1 MKKLT
6 LLTLL
11 FFLPSLGFAFG
22 VTWEGQ
28 ITDSGD
34 TPVTTHMSGGT
45 TVIRFSIWDDTGS
58 TCKLY
63 EEDHNVDITGT
74 NGFVSVEI
82 GTGTP
87 TGGSPAFSEN
97 IFSNASNPITGFAAC
112 AYNPTASLGRKMDVT
127 LDPLSAGVGVETFAT
142 QIDISLLPAAV
153 YAKEAT
159 QANTI
164 VANGV
169 TSASIL
175 DGTIATADFSAG
187 AVDSAAILDGTIANA
202 DMAVNSITAAEIV
215 DGTITTADIAAG
227 AITSAEIAD
236 GTITA
241 ADFAAGAIASA
252 SIVDGSISTADYASS
267 SVTSVIIQDGT
278 LTSNDFASG
287 SITSVIIQDASITAA
302 DLAIG
307 SVTTNEILDGTIGAA
322 DLAITVLPDTNPIVS
337 GSFTVSAAGQ
347 LRLQDTA
354 GGEFI
359 GFQAPATVSTS
370 VSFILPSGDG
380 TSSQV
385 LTTDGA
391 GNLSWSSP
399 AGGSGDIT
407 DVVAGTGLSG
417 GAVSG
422 SATLSIAPGGVTT
435 SHIAS
440 SSITSNLIMDNT
452 ITSADIVSGS
462 INSTLIQDNSITTAD
477 LAVSAVGSAEILD
490 GSVATIDL
498 ANNAVN
504 SAKIVDGSITNADL
518 ANTYLPADGTVALT
532 GNFQLGSNNIQ
543 NVGIINVGAGAAA
556 TPSYTFTSDT
566 DTGVFHPAANEL
578 GFTVGGTEGLRMNTN
593 GQLGIGTAAPS
604 ASALVEMNSTT
615 RGFLM
620 PRMTSAQRS
629 GIGAPVEGL
638 MVWDTDT
645 TSMHMYNGT
654 IWQDSAAGGP
664 SGSFNGDGSLPMTG
678 QFRAAA
684 SSGSASPAISFDGDT
699 DTGMFSPSPNKIG
712 FSVNGLQEVAIS
724 AVSGANNPVLTFK
737 GDYGTGFTT
746 SVSPSASIDLIVSNQ
761 LIAEFSHQGIAVSSS
776 NAGPHYSFISDHD
789 SGMSSYG
796 YGELGFAT
804 NNIERV
810 RLRGNGSLQITP
822 SGIASGSASSAA
834 LEINSTTQG
843 LLLPRMTSGQRTG
856 IGAPVEGLIVWD
868 TTTQSLHTYNGSVWM
883 DSAGGGPS
891 GSFSDGSLPMT
902 GSLRL
907 SNVSP
912 SAGGPALT
920 FDGDTDTGI
929 YSPSP
934 DRLSISANGLE
945 QLSIS
950 GTPPSGSPSTILSF
964 AGDYDTGFGH
974 SMVSGSATLH
984 LNVDGV
990 ESAAFTAQGI
1000 VLPSSGSASAP
1011 ALSFLGYP
1019 DVGIYNSGPGSMS
1032 FATSGSATMTVNN
1045 GYVGIGTENPV
1056 DILHVIGGWPLFES
1070 NSNDAIATGLTF
1082 EKSRSAASV
1091 IADDE
1096 LGAVEFK
1103 GHDGVT
1109 PRTAAYIQAEVDGTP
1124 GVSDMPGRLVF
1135 HTTPDGSTTPME
1147 RVRIDNLGN
1156 VGIGITAPASEL
1168 DVNGTIRAT
1177 DICDESGTNCQDISA
1192 GWATGDVQDGGNSF
1206 AATMAIGTNDN
1217 FDFKIKTNNTDKF
1230 YIKNSGEVGIGTI
1243 APAAQLH
1250 VNGLV
1255 YQTGIGESTYFGEG
1269 AGDNDDASSRRNV
1282 GIGKDALNSVT
1293 TGSSN
1298 TAVGYQ
1304 ALSSATAALD
1314 NVAVGWRSLDFLT
1327 TGTKNIAIGRSALAS
1342 ATAESD
1348 NVAVGHSAGTSST
1361 GNQNVFLGSR
1371 AGDTA
1376 AAGNNN
1382 ILIGYN
1388 VQKTISTASNEL
1400 HIGSAIFGD
1409 LTSGDIGIGTTS
1421 PGYKLDVSGDINGA
1435 VINGTNFVTTVGGSA
1450 ASPVI
1455 FPTSDNNSG
1464 LFFPAADEIGI
1475 TTAGTEAVRIDTG
1488 GNVGIGVTTPAD
1500 KLTVSGDIRVG
1511 QAGTDG
1517 CLKDF
1522 SGGTITGTCSSD
1534 KRLKKDIKTLEKV
1547 SERFKK
1553 VRAVEWVWRKDQFPD
1568 RRYGSSRNVGVIA
1581 QELAALFP
1589 ELVETDDEG
1598 YFKVKYN
1605 HLQFYVMKGLVEQI
1619 NETDALKEKIKKQD
1633 AEIIALKEKL
1643 SQLQNREIASIKAE
1657 NKKMKERFERLEIM
1671 MHRQMISKKS
1681 AKNEVKE

>member
-28 ITDSGD
+28 ITDNVD
-34 TPVTTHMSGGT
+34 TPINTHMSGAT
-45 TVIRFSIWDDTGS
+45 TTIRFSIWDDTGS

-63 EEDHNVDITGT
+63 EEDHNVDLTAT

-127 LDPLSAGVGVETFAT
+127 LDPTSAGVGVETFAT

-187 AVDSAAILDGTIANA
+187 AVDSAAILDGTIANV

-215 DGTITTADIAAG
+215 DGTITTADISAG

-302 DLAIG
+302 DLAVG
-307 SVTTNEILDGTIGAA
+307 SVTTTEILDGTIGAA

-359 GFQAPATVSTS
+359 GFQAPATVSSS
-370 VSFILPSGDG
+370 VSFILPNGDG

-391 GNLSWSSP
+391 GNLSWTTP
-399 AGGSGDIT
+399 AGGGSGDIT
-407 DVVAGTGLSG
+407 DVIAGTGLTG

-422 SATLSIAPGGVTT
+422 SATLSLAPGGVATA
-435 SHIAS
+435 HIAS
-440 SSITSNLIMDNT
+440 SSITSNLIMDSTITAADIASGSITSNLIADNT
-452 ITSADIVSGS
+452 ITGTDLATSAVGSSEVLDGSIATIDLANDAVTSAKILDNTISTADIVSGS
-462 INSTLIQDNSITTAD
+462 VNSSLVQDGSLMDVDINASANIAQTKINNLTAD
-477 LAVSAVGSAEILD
+477 LAAKLPLAGGSMAGNINMTGNGLENVGS
-490 GSVATIDL
+490 
-498 ANNAVN
+498 
-504 SAKIVDGSITNADL
+504 
-518 ANTYLPADGTVALT
+518 
-532 GNFQLGSNNIQ
+532 
-543 NVGIINVGAGAAA
+543 VGIGVVS
-556 TPSYTFTSDT
+556 PS
-566 DTGVFHPAANEL
+566 
-578 GFTVGGTEGLRMNTN
+578 
-593 GQLGIGTAAPS
+593 PS
-604 ASALVEMNSTT
+604 AIVEMSSTT
-615 RGFLM
+615 KGFLM

-638 MVWDTDT
+638 MVWDTT
-645 TSMHMYNGT
+645 TQSMHMYNGSV
-654 IWQDSAAGGP
+654 WHDSAAGGP

-724 AVSGANNPVLTFK
+724 AASGSHMPVLTFK

-776 NAGPHYSFISDHD
+776 NAGPHYSFVSDHD

-902 GSLRL
+902 GALRL

-929 YSPSP
+929 YSPAP
-934 DRLSISANGLE
+934 DKLSISANGME
-945 QLSIS
+945 QITID

-1056 DILHVIGGWPLFES
+1056 DILHVLGGWPVFEA
-1070 NSNDAIATGLTF
+1070 NSNDAIATGLNF
-1082 EKSRSAASV
+1082 EKSRSGASV

-1109 PRTAAYIQAEVDGTP
+1109 PRTAAYIQAEVDGAP
-1124 GVSDMPGRLVF
+1124 GAGDMPGRLVF
-1135 HTTPDGSTTPME
+1135 HTTPDGSTTPLE

-1156 VGIGITAPASEL
+1156 MGIGTTTPNFML
-1168 DVNGTIRAT
+1168 DVAGDINAAMLNGAGFVSQV
-1177 DICDESGTNCQDISA
+1177 SGSPSTPILFHNASPNTGVFFPNPGDISFSTSGSETLA
-1192 GWATGDVQDGGNSF
+1192 LKFDGS
-1206 AATMAIGTNDN
+1206 
-1217 FDFKIKTNNTDKF
+1217 
-1230 YIKNSGEVGIGTI
+1230 VGIGTALTNYKLNI
-1243 APAAQLH
+1243 HENSGGANKVQLT
-1250 VNGLV
+1250 NTN
-1255 YQTGIGESTYFGEG
+1255 TGTTGTDGFTIGVQG
-1269 AGDNDDASSRRNV
+1269 
-1282 GIGKDALNSVT
+1282 
-1293 TGSSN
+1293 GSSN
-1298 TAVGYQ
+1298 VNIWQHENSPMAF
-1304 ALSSATAALD
+1304 ATNDIEAMRID
-1314 NVAVGWRSLDFLT
+1314 
-1327 TGTKNIAIGRSALAS
+1327 
-1342 ATAESD
+1342 
-1348 NVAVGHSAGTSST
+1348 
-1361 GNQNVFLGSR
+1361 
-1371 AGDTA
+1371 
-1376 AAGNNN
+1376 AAGN
-1382 ILIGYN
+1382 L
-1388 VQKTISTASNEL
+1388 
-1400 HIGSAIFGD
+1400 
-1409 LTSGDIGIGTTS
+1409 GIGTTS
-1421 PGYKLDVSGDINGA
+1421 PTYMLDVNGNIKGSNFKIGNLGGAGSPAISFASDPNTGIFSPSPDQLAISTNGA
-1435 VINGTNFVTTVGGSA
+1435 EVLRVNA
-1450 ASPVI
+1450 A
-1455 FPTSDNNSG
+1455 
-1464 LFFPAADEIGI
+1464 
-1475 TTAGTEAVRIDTG
+1475 
-1488 GNVGIGVTTPAD
+1488 GNVGIGTTTPSH
-1500 KLTVSGDIRVG
+1500 KLHVTGT
-1511 QAGTDG
+1511 AGLSTGTTWTNTSDRR
-1517 CLKDF
+1517 LKDIDGDYENGLDEIMKLNTVRF
-1522 SGGTITGTCSSD
+1522 
-1534 KRLKKDIKTLEKV
+1534 RYKKGNPLGLHNEKM
-1547 SERFKK
+1547 
-1553 VRAVEWVWRKDQFPD
+1553 
-1568 RRYGSSRNVGVIA
+1568 VGFIA
-1581 QELAALFP
+1581 QEVQKVIPDAIFTRKDGYL
-1589 ELVETDDEG
+1589 ELNVDPIHWAHINAT
-1598 YFKVKYN
+1598 
-1605 HLQFYVMKGLVEQI
+1605 QEQQKKI
-1619 NETDALKEKIKKQD
+1619 NENLAMMKTMQGEIQKLKEENAALKER
-1633 AEIIALKEKL
+1633 IAKL
-1643 SQLQNREIASIKAE
+1643 EAGTRDIASLKIE
-1657 NKKMKERFERLEIM
+1657 NQKMKERFERLEIM